1 MFQWPVSDVN
11 MGGVWSFLRFYLMGS
26 PDGEKLRLPKFSP
39 GHADPKNNY
48 LFLVF
53 KVLGHS
59 AHSTMCVSVRF
70 WPLPLIEVSNCWYR
84 WTKNCSALKL
94 HSIETKLFTIFCS
107 PRMSVIIVTCWNVL
121 SIRSTI
127 FQLFLHMLEEPR
139 LMPFPNFI

>member
-1 MFQWPVSDVN
+1 
-11 MGGVWSFLRFYLMGS
+11 MGK
-26 PDGEKLRLPKFSP
+26 KLRLPKFSP

-84 WTKNCSALKL
+84 
-94 HSIETKLFTIFCS
+94 
-107 PRMSVIIVTCWNVL
+107 
-121 SIRSTI
+121 
-127 FQLFLHMLEEPR
+127 
-139 LMPFPNFI
+139 